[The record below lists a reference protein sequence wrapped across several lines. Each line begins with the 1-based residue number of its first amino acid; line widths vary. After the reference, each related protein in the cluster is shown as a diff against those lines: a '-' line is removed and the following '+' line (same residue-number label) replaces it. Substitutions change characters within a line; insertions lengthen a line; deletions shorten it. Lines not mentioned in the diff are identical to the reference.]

1 MDDTLVS
8 DPAREMPKMGLPKP
22 KPRFTVDEYLEM
34 ERKAEER
41 HIYLDGE
48 IFAMAGES
56 QSHGRVTVNLVAT
69 FVNQLKDGPCEPYTK
84 DTKVR
89 SGPIPMRGQS
99 RKGLFFYPDIVVLC
113 EEPEYHDLHTDVI
126 LNPKVIVEAL
136 SPTTEAF
143 DRGEKFNRLSEHN
156 PSLSDYVLVSQDKP
170 QIEHYTRE
178 ANGKWTYCRYKG
190 LDAVVPI
197 PSIRCEL
204 KLVEVYAR
212 VKFNDVQE

>member
-1 MDDTLVS
+1 V
-8 DPAREMPKMGLPKP
+8 REIPKMGLPKP
-22 KPRFTVDEYLEM
+22 KLRFTIDEYLEM

-56 QSHGRVTVNLVAT
+56 LSHGRASVNLVKILG
-69 FVNQLKDGPCEPYTK
+69 NQLEGGPSEPFTNNM
-84 DTKVR
+84 KVR
-89 SGPIPMRGQS
+89 SGPIPMPGHS
-99 RKGLFFYPDIVVLC
+99 RKGLFSYPDIVVVC
-113 EEPEYHDLHTDVI
+113 GEAEFHDAHEDVL
-126 LNPKVIVEAL
+126 LNPKVILEAL

-156 PSLSDYVLVSQDKP
+156 PCLSDYLLVSQDKP

-178 ANGKWTYCRYKG
+178 ANGKWTYCSYKG

-197 PSIRCEL
+197 PSIGCEL

-212 VKFNDVQE
+212 VKFDEVQE